1 MRISMSDWTITL
13 CFLSDVGA
21 IISPLHM
28 ISIQLNR
35 VTELWKSTG
44 QRYLSSPVL
53 FLYLAASFNPLSLF
67 SHSSGESGAGK
78 TENTKKV
85 IQYLAMVASSH
96 KGKKD
101 SSIVSISAQTSGCI
115 CYLSASSLSL
125 NHVQETARFNP
136 VYRHFLRIATIR
148 ITICLRE

>member
-1 MRISMSDWTITL
+1 ML
-13 CFLSDVGA
+13 LQLS
-21 IISPLHM
+21 SLLHM

-35 VTELWKSTG
+35 GTDLWKSTG
-44 QRYLSSPVL
+44 QRCLSSPVL
-53 FLYLAASFNPLSLF
+53 FLYLAASFNPLF
-67 SHSSGESGAGK
+67 PFFFHSSGESGAGK

-115 CYLSASSLSL
+115 SCLSATSLSL
-125 NHVQETARFNP
+125 NHV
-136 VYRHFLRIATIR
+136 
-148 ITICLRE
+148 

>member
-1 MRISMSDWTITL
+1 ML
-13 CFLSDVGA
+13 LQLS
-21 IISPLHM
+21 SLLHM
-28 ISIQLNR
+28 ISIQLNW
-35 VTELWKSTG
+35 VTDLWKSTG
-44 QRYLSSPVL
+44 QRCLSSPVL
-53 FLYLAASFNPLSLF
+53 FLYLAASFNPLFPFFF

-115 CYLSASSLSL
+115 SYLSATSLSL
-125 NHVQETARFNP
+125 NHV
-136 VYRHFLRIATIR
+136 
-148 ITICLRE
+148 